1 MAQQGLESMDS
12 KHNVQPLP
20 KNLGLRHAHSREEA
34 MKLNFMELVA
44 GGHGVLFGSRIPK
57 HYFMVKGFGQTDA
70 GDGADPWETGS
81 YDLALESAGIM
92 DFNITQY
99 SSVIP
104 PESSKIEFHE
114 AKPFFRHGAVMEAIM
129 ARTSIPLKALDP
141 QIRRKRD
148 NAVIGGY
155 AAEYSGHARES
166 EARRILQKDLEGIF
180 KRRFDQ
186 EDYEVFE
193 EDFMIQ
199 ESEVEQGFG
208 TALAAIC
215 FVTYVEPVFVNMS

>member
-1 MAQQGLESMDS
+1 MDS

-129 ARTSIPLKALDP
+129 ASMNGVKGDRITAGVARI